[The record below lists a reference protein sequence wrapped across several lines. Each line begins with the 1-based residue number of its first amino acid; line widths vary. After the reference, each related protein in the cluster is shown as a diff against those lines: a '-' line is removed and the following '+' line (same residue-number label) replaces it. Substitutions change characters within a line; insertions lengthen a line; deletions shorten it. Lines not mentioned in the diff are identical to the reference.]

1 MNNLIFSLYYRLED
15 SELEKEDYNK
25 NLFSRDQQHYY
36 QSHLILNKL
45 SYSKTNNCEFIMFDD
60 EEDLN
65 NFSKQFDSDIPKYV
79 IINFYKLHL
88 LDKLSEEYDNILY
101 LDHDVYLDTTDNI
114 FKELDNDKMYIWFE
128 DVKEDLLE
136 YLNFYKDKDLY
147 SRSYINKCLSTYL
160 ASYTFNW
167 DFNYKKYNTG
177 VILSNAK
184 QIKKLRLN
192 YYLDYFINNYKQIYK
207 NKDVPESL
215 SKKFKL
221 NNEAMLS
228 NIIAEEDIQIEN
240 LNGKWHTILTG
251 LDSKNV
257 FTKHESNFYH
267 FINKQFKWILSDN
280 IHQ

>member
-177 VILSNAK
+177 VIFSNAK

>member
-1 MNNLIFSLYYRLED
+1 MNNLIFSLYFRLED

-65 NFSKQFDSDIPKYV
+65 NFSNQFDSDIPKYV

-114 FKELDNDKMYIWFE
+114 FKELDNNKIYVWFE

-167 DFNYKKYNTG
+167 NLNFMKYNTG

-192 YYLDYFINNYKQIYK
+192 HYLDFFINNYKQIYK
-207 NKDVPESL
+207 NKDIPESL
-215 SKKFKL
+215 RKKFKL

-228 NIIAEEDIQIEN
+228 NIIAEEDIVIEN

-251 LDSKNV
+251 VDSKNV
-257 FTKHESNFYH
+257 FDRHESNFYH
-267 FINKQFKWILSDN
+267 FINKQFKWILSDSKPR
-280 IHQ
+280 

>member
-1 MNNLIFSLYYRLED
+1 MNNLIFSLYFRLED

-25 NLFSRDQQHYY
+25 NLFSREQQHYY

-60 EEDLN
+60 EDDLN

-114 FKELDNDKMYIWFE
+114 FKELDNDKMYVWFE

-167 DFNYKKYNTG
+167 NLNFMKYNTG

-192 YYLDYFINNYKQIYK
+192 YYLDFFINNYKQIYK
-207 NKDVPESL
+207 NKDIPESL
-215 SKKFKL
+215 RKKFKL

-228 NIIAEEDIQIEN
+228 NIIAEEDIVIEN

-257 FTKHESNFYH
+257 FDRHESNFYH
-267 FINKQFKWILSDN
+267 FINKQFKWILSDSKPR
-280 IHQ
+280 

>member
-1 MNNLIFSLYYRLED
+1 MNNLIFSLYFRLED

-65 NFSKQFDSDIPKYV
+65 NFSNQFDSDIPKYV

-101 LDHDVYLDTTDNI
+101 LDHDVYLDTSDNI
-114 FKELDNDKMYIWFE
+114 FKELDNNKIYVWFE

-167 DFNYKKYNTG
+167 NLNFMKYNTG

-192 YYLDYFINNYKQIYK
+192 HYLDFFINNYKQIYK
-207 NKDVPESL
+207 NKDIPESL
-215 SKKFKL
+215 RKKFKL

-228 NIIAEEDIQIEN
+228 NIIAEEDIVIEN

-251 LDSKNV
+251 VDSKNV
-257 FTKHESNFYH
+257 FDRHESNFYH
-267 FINKQFKWILSDN
+267 FINKQFKWILSDSKPR
-280 IHQ
+280 

>member
-1 MNNLIFSLYYRLED
+1 MNNLIFSLYFRLED

-65 NFSKQFDSDIPKYV
+65 NFSNQFDSDIPKYV

-114 FKELDNDKMYIWFE
+114 FKELDNNKMYVWFE

-167 DFNYKKYNTG
+167 NLNFMKYNTG

-192 YYLDYFINNYKQIYK
+192 HYLDYFINNYKQIYK
-207 NKDVPESL
+207 NKDIPESL
-215 SKKFKL
+215 RKKFKL

-228 NIIAEEDIQIEN
+228 NIIAEEDIVIEN

-257 FTKHESNFYH
+257 FDRHESNFYH
-267 FINKQFKWILSDN
+267 FINKQFKWILSDSKPR
-280 IHQ
+280 

>member
-1 MNNLIFSLYYRLED
+1 MNNLIFSLYFRLED

-65 NFSKQFDSDIPKYV
+65 NFSNQFDSDTPKYV

-101 LDHDVYLDTTDNI
+101 LDHDVYLDTTNNI
-114 FKELDNDKMYIWFE
+114 FKELDNNKMYVWFE

-167 DFNYKKYNTG
+167 NLNFMKYNTG

-192 YYLDYFINNYKQIYK
+192 HYLDFFINNYKQIYK
-207 NKDVPESL
+207 NKDIPESL
-215 SKKFKL
+215 RKKFKL

-228 NIIAEEDIQIEN
+228 NIIAEEDIVIEN

-251 LDSKNV
+251 VDSKNV
-257 FTKHESNFYH
+257 FDRHESNFYH
-267 FINKQFKWILSDN
+267 FINKQFKWILSDSKPR
-280 IHQ
+280 

>member
-1 MNNLIFSLYYRLED
+1 MNNLIFSLYFRLED

-65 NFSKQFDSDIPKYV
+65 NFSNQFDSDIPKYV

-114 FKELDNDKMYIWFE
+114 FKELDNNKMYVWFE

-167 DFNYKKYNTG
+167 NLNFMKYNTG

-192 YYLDYFINNYKQIYK
+192 HYLDFFINNYKQIYK
-207 NKDVPESL
+207 NKDIPESL
-215 SKKFKL
+215 RKKFKL

-228 NIIAEEDIQIEN
+228 NIIAEEDIVIEN

-257 FTKHESNFYH
+257 FDRHESNFYH
-267 FINKQFKWILSDN
+267 FINKQFKWILSDSKPR
-280 IHQ
+280 

>member
-1 MNNLIFSLYYRLED
+1 MNNLIFSLYFRLED

-65 NFSKQFDSDIPKYV
+65 NFSNQFDSDIPKYV

-114 FKELDNDKMYIWFE
+114 FKELDNNKIYVWFE

-167 DFNYKKYNTG
+167 NLNFMKYNTG

-192 YYLDYFINNYKQIYK
+192 HYLDFFINNYKQIYK
-207 NKDVPESL
+207 NKDIPESL
-215 SKKFKL
+215 RKKFKL

-228 NIIAEEDIQIEN
+228 NIIAEEDIVIEN

-257 FTKHESNFYH
+257 FDRHESNFYH
-267 FINKQFKWILSDN
+267 FINKQFKWILSDSKPR
-280 IHQ
+280 

>member
-1 MNNLIFSLYYRLED
+1 MNNLIFSLYFRLED

-25 NLFSRDQQHYY
+25 NLFSREQQHYY

-60 EEDLN
+60 EDDLN

-114 FKELDNDKMYIWFE
+114 FKELDNNKMYVWFE

-167 DFNYKKYNTG
+167 NLNFMKYNTG

-192 YYLDYFINNYKQIYK
+192 YYLDFFINNYKQIYK
-207 NKDVPESL
+207 NKDIPESL
-215 SKKFKL
+215 RKKFKL

-228 NIIAEEDIQIEN
+228 NIIAEEDIVIEN

-257 FTKHESNFYH
+257 FDRHESNFYH
-267 FINKQFKWILSDN
+267 FINKQFKWILSDSKPR
-280 IHQ
+280 

>member
-1 MNNLIFSLYYRLED
+1 MNNLIFSLYFRLED

-65 NFSKQFDSDIPKYV
+65 NFSNQFDSDIPKYV

-114 FKELDNDKMYIWFE
+114 FKELDNNKMYVWFE

-167 DFNYKKYNTG
+167 NLNFMKYNTG

-192 YYLDYFINNYKQIYK
+192 HYLDFFINNYKQIYK
-207 NKDVPESL
+207 NKDIPESL
-215 SKKFKL
+215 RKKFKL

-228 NIIAEEDIQIEN
+228 NIIAEEDIVIEN

-251 LDSKNV
+251 VDSKNV
-257 FTKHESNFYH
+257 FDRHESNFYH
-267 FINKQFKWILSDN
+267 FINKQFKWILSDSKPR
-280 IHQ
+280 

>member
-280 IHQ
+280 THQ

>member
-251 LDSKNV
+251 LDSKNH

-280 IHQ
+280 THQ

>member
-1 MNNLIFSLYYRLED
+1 MNNLIFSLYFRLED

-65 NFSKQFDSDIPKYV
+65 NFSNQFDSDTPKYV

-114 FKELDNDKMYIWFE
+114 FKELDNNKMYVWFE

-167 DFNYKKYNTG
+167 NLNFMKYNTG

-192 YYLDYFINNYKQIYK
+192 HYLDFFINNYKQIYK
-207 NKDVPESL
+207 NKDIPESL
-215 SKKFKL
+215 RKKFKL

-228 NIIAEEDIQIEN
+228 NIIAEEDIVIEN

-257 FTKHESNFYH
+257 FDRHESNFYH
-267 FINKQFKWILSDN
+267 FINKQFKWILSDSKPR
-280 IHQ
+280 